1 MKKLF
6 VAANVMEAKLV
17 AQLLEEN
24 GIGAMIF
31 NESLQGG
38 VGEIPFVESWPEV
51 RVRFESDWQRAKD
64 LLESFLNPSKVS
76 DWECDSCSETNP
88 GNFESCWRCGS
99 WVKSS

>member
-17 AQLLEEN
+17 AQVLEEN
-24 GIGAMIF
+24 GISATIF

-64 LLESFLNPSKVS
+64 LLESFLHPSKVS
-76 DWECDSCSETNP
+76 DWECDSCCETNP
-88 GNFESCWRCGS
+88 GNFESCWCCGS
-99 WVKSS
+99 QFKSS

>member
-51 RVRFESDWQRAKD
+51 RVRFETDWQRAKG

-76 DWECDSCSETNP
+76 DWECDSCCETNP
-88 GNFESCWRCGS
+88 GNFESCWCCGS
-99 WVKSS
+99 QFKSS

>member
-76 DWECDSCSETNP
+76 DWECDSCCETNP
-88 GNFESCWRCGS
+88 GNFESCWCCGS
-99 WVKSS
+99 QFKSS

>member
-17 AQLLEEN
+17 AQVLEEN
-24 GIGAMIF
+24 GISATIF

-51 RVRFESDWQRAKD
+51 RVRFDSDWERAKD
-64 LLESFLNPSKVS
+64 LLESFLNPSRVR

-88 GNFESCWRCGS
+88 GNFESCWCCGS
-99 WVKSS
+99 WVGPS

>member
-24 GIGAMIF
+24 GIGTMIF

-76 DWECDSCSETNP
+76 DWECDSCCETNP
-88 GNFESCWRCGS
+88 GNFESCWCCGS
-99 WVKSS
+99 QFKSS